1 MATAVATTTEQPSGE
16 HREQFLAFVGDTE
29 TYAVI
34 DQVVGE
40 MMLPHASIR
49 QGSVKD
55 AVKQL
60 GEQRSPKLLLIDVSG
75 SDLPLSDINALAD
88 VCEPGVTVLAVGDRN
103 DCGLFRDLLQHGVAD
118 YLVKPITPI
127 LLQKAILAAT
137 DQTGVI
143 RSNNKLGKLVAVT
156 GTRGGVGATTVATS
170 VAWLIAQERR
180 RRVALVD
187 LDLQFGTVALSLDL
201 EPSHGLREALENPN
215 RIDGLFMDRVL
226 IQHSERLFVLSA
238 EESPDETL
246 LLDYGAVELLMTELR
261 NKFHYVIVDV
271 PRSPNACTQQILQSA
286 TDLLLVTDLSLA
298 GMRDTMRLTGMLPT
312 TNASCNTTLVVNR
325 VGEHKQGEM
334 PRAEFEKGVSR
345 KLDLLLPFDAK
356 TVAAATNFGQ
366 PVAVGQ
372 GSGRRPACA
381 RSPGVCA
388 VRRRAPPGRAPA
400 CGRSCSRKPKGAKC
414 SVDVPRRR
422 RLPRQAPRHPPRGPP
437 RRAGPPPPPAPAAP
451 VRAAPP
457 PPPSNQ
463 AANEKRAAAAKAVFG
478 RIQMGLLERID
489 ASAAAKLSRE
499 ELQRQIAE
507 LIAEIVTEEKLSVTS
522 REQQELT
529 VTLVDDM
536 VGFGPLEPLLADE
549 TVNDIMVNGPHQVYV
564 ERKGKL
570 ELTDIRFRD
579 NGHVMNIAQRI
590 VTRIGRRVDETCPIA
605 DARLPDGSR
614 VNIIA
619 PPLAI
624 DGCSISIRKFSKKSI
639 TLDVMIRQRN
649 MAENLGKVLKIAAAC
664 RLNVVI
670 SGGTGSGKTTMLNAM
685 SHLIDPAE
693 RVVTIEDAAELQLQ
707 QPHVVRLETR
717 PPNLEGTGEITM
729 RDLVKNALRMRPD
742 RIICGEVRGPEALDM
757 LQAMNTGHDGS
768 MCTLH
773 ANNPREALTRMENM
787 IGMASV

>member
-1 MATAVATTTEQPSGE
+1 M
-16 HREQFLAFVGDTE
+16 F
-29 TYAVI
+29 
-34 DQVVGE
+34 
-40 MMLPHASIR
+40 
-49 QGSVKD
+49 
-55 AVKQL
+55 
-60 GEQRSPKLLLIDVSG
+60 
-75 SDLPLSDINALAD
+75 
-88 VCEPGVTVLAVGDRN
+88 
-103 DCGLFRDLLQHGVAD
+103 
-118 YLVKPITPI
+118 
-127 LLQKAILAAT
+127 
-137 DQTGVI
+137 
-143 RSNNKLGKLVAVT
+143 
-156 GTRGGVGATTVATS
+156 
-170 VAWLIAQERR
+170 
-180 RRVALVD
+180 
-187 LDLQFGTVALSLDL
+187 
-201 EPSHGLREALENPN
+201 
-215 RIDGLFMDRVL
+215 
-226 IQHSERLFVLSA
+226 
-238 EESPDETL
+238 
-246 LLDYGAVELLMTELR
+246 
-261 NKFHYVIVDV
+261 
-271 PRSPNACTQQILQSA
+271 
-286 TDLLLVTDLSLA
+286 
-298 GMRDTMRLTGMLPT
+298 
-312 TNASCNTTLVVNR
+312 
-325 VGEHKQGEM
+325 
-334 PRAEFEKGVSR
+334 
-345 KLDLLLPFDAK
+345 
-356 TVAAATNFGQ
+356 
-366 PVAVGQ
+366 
-372 GSGRRPACA
+372 GRRPQAET
-381 RSPGVCA
+381 P
-388 VRRRAPPGRAPA
+388 APPGSP
-400 CGRSCSRKPKGAKC
+400 S
-414 SVDVPRRR
+414 
-422 RLPRQAPRHPPRGPP
+422 
-437 RRAGPPPPPAPAAP
+437 PAAP
-451 VRAAPP
+451 PAGRQPIPATPSTPVRPAPVTPARSMPAATPP
-457 PPPSNQ
+457 NQ

-489 ASAAAKLSRE
+489 ASAAAKLPRD

-507 LIAEIVTEEKLSVTS
+507 LISEIVAEEKLSVTS

-536 VGFGPLEPLLADE
+536 IGFGPLEPLLADE
-549 TVNDIMVNGPHQVYV
+549 TINDIMVNGPQQVYV

-579 NGHVMNIAQRI
+579 NAHVMNVAQRI

-742 RIICGEVRGPEALDM
+742 RIICGEVRGAEALDM

-773 ANNPREALTRMENM
+773 ANNPREALTRLENM
-787 IGMASV
+787 IGMASVNLPSKAVRTQITGAVHLIVQVQRMRDGIRRVTHVTEVIGMEGEVITTQDLFTFEFQGENRDGTLIGQFKASGVRPHFAKRAAYFGLDRALQQAMMT

>member
-1 MATAVATTTEQPSGE
+1 M
-16 HREQFLAFVGDTE
+16 F
-29 TYAVI
+29 
-34 DQVVGE
+34 
-40 MMLPHASIR
+40 
-49 QGSVKD
+49 
-55 AVKQL
+55 
-60 GEQRSPKLLLIDVSG
+60 
-75 SDLPLSDINALAD
+75 
-88 VCEPGVTVLAVGDRN
+88 
-103 DCGLFRDLLQHGVAD
+103 
-118 YLVKPITPI
+118 
-127 LLQKAILAAT
+127 
-137 DQTGVI
+137 
-143 RSNNKLGKLVAVT
+143 
-156 GTRGGVGATTVATS
+156 
-170 VAWLIAQERR
+170 
-180 RRVALVD
+180 
-187 LDLQFGTVALSLDL
+187 
-201 EPSHGLREALENPN
+201 
-215 RIDGLFMDRVL
+215 
-226 IQHSERLFVLSA
+226 
-238 EESPDETL
+238 
-246 LLDYGAVELLMTELR
+246 
-261 NKFHYVIVDV
+261 
-271 PRSPNACTQQILQSA
+271 
-286 TDLLLVTDLSLA
+286 
-298 GMRDTMRLTGMLPT
+298 
-312 TNASCNTTLVVNR
+312 
-325 VGEHKQGEM
+325 
-334 PRAEFEKGVSR
+334 
-345 KLDLLLPFDAK
+345 
-356 TVAAATNFGQ
+356 
-366 PVAVGQ
+366 
-372 GSGRRPACA
+372 GRRPQAEA
-381 RSPGVCA
+381 P
-388 VRRRAPPGRAPA
+388 APPGSPPA
-400 CGRSCSRKPKGAKC
+400 
-414 SVDVPRRR
+414 
-422 RLPRQAPRHPPRGPP
+422 APRPAAPPAAP
-437 RRAGPPPPPAPAAP
+437 RPASPPPAAPAAP

-457 PPPSNQ
+457 PTPSNQ
-463 AANEKRAAAAKAVFG
+463 VANEKRAAAAKAVFG

-529 VTLVDDM
+529 VNLVDDM

-787 IGMASV
+787 IGMASVNLPSKAVRTQITGAVNLIVQIQRMRDGIRRVTHVTEVIGMEGEVITTQDLFTFDFQGENRDGTLIGQFKSSGVRPHFAKRAAYFGLDRALQQAMMT